1 MDDPKPVAV
10 GEDDPAFDDADAL
23 EAEHQD
29 WDQLDSLFVQMVE
42 VGDDKAAAKALYGR
56 LAGS

>member
-23 EAEHQD
+23 EAEHQN
-29 WDQLDSLFVQMVE
+29 WHQLDSLAAHMDE